1 MSNNKSKDNN
11 KSLPK
16 APRGRGGYY
25 GKAKDFKG
33 TLLKLN
39 EYLKPYY
46 LNILLAA
53 LLSIIAALMTVM
65 GPYLIGKLITEIE
78 RAYTAKRA
86 IGIINV
92 FGINF
97 KMHSLALTVVF
108 IYVISSGFNFLQN
121 YLLIG
126 MTQNLTYNLRKD
138 LTKKVNRLP
147 LRYFDSEPF
156 GEVLAKVTNDVDVI
170 NQTLNQSLS
179 EIFRGF
185 TLIITMITIMFV
197 LSWPLA
203 LIVVTTTT
211 ISFFVARYFI
221 KKSQVYFRSQ
231 ARSYGELTGHIEE
244 VYSGQTVVRVFQHE
258 EEAKVTFNN
267 INDNL
272 FDTAL
277 KSQFISGIMMPIQFF
292 LSNISYVLVTFVGA
306 ILYVTVGMEIGLI
319 PTFLQYTRQINQPVQ
334 SVGNIAN
341 VLQQTAA
348 SAERVFSLLEEKE
361 ESNEDHKTLSINKDE
376 VKGNVDFNNVYF
388 NYIKDVPVIRGFDA
402 SVKAGQTVAIVGPT
416 GAGKTTM
423 VNLLM
428 RFYEIDKGEILID
441 GINIKDMKR
450 NDVRKLFAMVLQDT
464 WLFEGTILENLT
476 YGIDV
481 SFDKVKEAAKL
492 SQVDHFINSLSG
504 GYNFK
509 LTENGTN
516 ISQGQRQLL
525 TICRAMLRES
535 PMLILDEAT
544 SNVDTRT
551 EILIQ
556 EAMDNL
562 MKNRTSF
569 VIAHRLSTI
578 RDADVILVVKDGNI
592 IEQGSHQELLNKKGF
607 YEKLYNSQFEN

>member
-1 MSNNKSKDNN
+1 MSNKNEANKTS
-11 KSLPK
+11 PK
-16 APRGRGGYY
+16 TPRSRSGYY
-25 GKAKDFKG
+25 SKAKDFKG
-33 TLLKLN
+33 TLIKLN
-39 EYLKPYY
+39 KYLKPYY
-46 LNILLAA
+46 INIFFAA
-53 LLSIIAALMTVM
+53 LLSIIAALMTVL
-65 GPYLIGKLITEIE
+65 GPYFIGKMITEIE
-78 RAYTAKRA
+78 RAYSAKRA
-86 IGIINV
+86 IGIIKI
-92 FGINF
+92 FGIDF
-97 KMHSLALTVVF
+97 KMHTLAITVLLV
-108 IYVISSGFNFLQN
+108 YLVSSSFNFLQN

-126 MTQNLTYNLRKD
+126 MTQNLTYNLRKE
-138 LTKKVNRLP
+138 LTEKINKLP
-147 LRYFDSEPF
+147 LSYFDKEPF
-156 GEVLAKVTNDVDVI
+156 GEVLSKVTNDVDVI

-185 TLIITMITIMFV
+185 TLIITMITLMFI

-221 KKSQVYFRSQ
+221 KKSQRYFRSQ
-231 ARSYGELTGHIEE
+231 AKYYGELTGHIEE
-244 VYSGQTVVRVFQHE
+244 VYSGQTVVRVFQHGK
-258 EEAKVTFNN
+258 EAKRELKD

-306 ILYVTVGMEIGLI
+306 ILYVTFGMEIGLI

-348 SAERVFSLLEEKE
+348 SAERVFSLLDEVEEE
-361 ESNEDHKTLSINKDE
+361 NEGYKTLSIKKDK
-376 VKGNVDFNNVYF
+376 VVGNVEFKNVYF
-388 NYIKDVPVIRGFDA
+388 NYLPDVPVIKGFSA
-402 SVKAGQTVAIVGPT
+402 NISAGQMVAIVGPT

-428 RFYEIDKGEILID
+428 RFYEVDKGKITID
-441 GINIKDMKR
+441 GNNIKDMKR
-450 NDVRKLFAMVLQDT
+450 DNVRNLFAMVLQDT

-476 YGIDV
+476 YGNNV
-481 SFDKVKEAAKL
+481 SFDKVKKAAQL

-509 LTENGTN
+509 LTENGAN

-551 EILIQ
+551 EYLIQ

-578 RDADVILVVKDGNI
+578 KDANLILVVDKGNV
-592 IEQGSHQELLNKKGF
+592 IEQGTHEELISKRGF
-607 YEKLYNSQFEN
+607 YSKLYNSQFEN